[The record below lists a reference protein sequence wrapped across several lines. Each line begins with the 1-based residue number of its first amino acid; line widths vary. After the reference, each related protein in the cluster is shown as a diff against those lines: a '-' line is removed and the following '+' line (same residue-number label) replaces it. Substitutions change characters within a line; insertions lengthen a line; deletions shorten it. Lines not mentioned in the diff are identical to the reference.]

1 MDNLNQSFAV
11 NIFKLLAKRVPSDQ
25 EAEFF
30 ELILNLCI
38 DHGPESPSAVKT
50 IEAAKEGKSMGEAV
64 GAGIAEIGDR
74 HGGAMKPGMEFML
87 QIKDGADTKQL
98 VQQYL
103 DEKKAIGGYGHR
115 IYKDQDPRAELLI
128 KKLEDAGLGSEYI
141 TIARQIE
148 KTLEELKGTK
158 LVLNIDGAIAVVL
171 LTFNWSSSSGPAVF
185 ISSRAPGL
193 CNHYL
198 TASNQQS

>member
-1 MDNLNQSFAV
+1 MDNINQSFAV
-11 NIFKLLAKRVPSDQ
+11 AIFKLLSKRDPSDQ
-25 EAEFF
+25 EAAIF

-50 IEAAKEGKSMGEAV
+50 IELARAGSTMGQAV

-87 QIKDGADTKQL
+87 QIKNGTDVKQL

-103 DEKKAIGGYGHR
+103 DQEKMIGGYGHR
-115 IYKDQDPRAELLI
+115 IYKDADPRAELI
-128 KKLEDAGLGSEYI
+128 IQKLEQAGVGSEYI

-148 KTLEELKGTK
+148 KTLEELKGRK

-171 LTFNWSSSSGPAVF
+171 LTFGWPSEAGPAVF
-185 ISSRAPGL
+185 IASRAAGL
-193 CNHYL
+193 CSHYL
-198 TASNQQS
+198 TATNEQP

>member
-1 MDNLNQSFAV
+1 MDNINQSFTV
-11 NIFKLLAKRVPSDQ
+11 SIFKLLGKRDPSNL
-25 EAEFF
+25 EAAIF

-38 DHGPESPSAVKT
+38 DHGPESPSAIKT
-50 IEAAKEGKSMGEAV
+50 LEAAKAGKSLGQAV

-87 QIKDGADTKQL
+87 QIKNGADVKQL

-103 DEKKAIGGYGHR
+103 DQEKMIGGYGHR
-115 IYKDQDPRAELLI
+115 IYKDSDPRAELLI
-128 KKLEDAGLGSEYI
+128 QKLEEAGLGQEYI

-148 KTLEELKGTK
+148 KTLEELKGKK

-171 LTFNWSSSSGPAVF
+171 LTFGWSSEAGPAVF
-185 ISSRAPGL
+185 IISRSAGL

-198 TASNQQS
+198 TSAAPQP